1 MVPAVLVVPVSS
13 FLRVEHVKE
22 YVVLL
27 WAVGQIIESLDL
39 LWGVVKT
46 SCENQGLVGVL
57 LAV

>member
-22 YVVLL
+22 HVVLL

-46 SCENQGLVGVL
+46 SCEN
-57 LAV
+57 